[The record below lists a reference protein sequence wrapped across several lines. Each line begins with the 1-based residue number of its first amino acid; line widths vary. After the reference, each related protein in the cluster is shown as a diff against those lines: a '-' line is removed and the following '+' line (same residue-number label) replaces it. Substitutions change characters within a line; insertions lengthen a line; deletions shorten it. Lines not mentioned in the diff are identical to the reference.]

1 MVAVKMQVH
10 ASSLQSFKKNV
21 SIAGRGVAGS
31 TRKGLAEFCE
41 TVLYDS
47 TMLVPIDTGALA
59 NSADYKIT
67 GTKTQGYKAQLG
79 YGIGRRNPVNRRTG
93 LPASAYAGSVHETFK
108 RYQNGQP
115 KFFETALLMHE
126 QELETYTGKEVRKY
140 LSNNFLSEV
149 DDSISKDEA
158 WRTLIAGRMQE
169 SFTEQVEGKLLP
181 FPVPHGMIY
190 FRGGRW
196 FLNHDFYKKSD
207 KQYRH
212 GVKGKSTKKTTRS
225 IRDKEITRHSIKSAV
240 KPSSKKRSTSKK
252 IKESRTAPSKRK
264 VEQHKFISDLA
275 HETALDEFIQAMLDE
290 AKEKR
295 KRKKKEKEEKK
306 RWS

>member
-1 MVAVKMQVH
+1 MISVKMQVH

-31 TRKGLAEFCE
+31 TKKGLAEFCE
-41 TVLYDS
+41 AVLYDS
-47 TMLVPIDTGALA
+47 TLLVPIDTGALA

-67 GTKTQGYKAQLG
+67 GSKKQGYKARLG
-79 YGIGRRNPVNRRTG
+79 YGIGQRNPINRRTG
-93 LPASAYAGSVHETFK
+93 IPASAYAGTVHETFR

-126 QELETYTGKEVRKY
+126 DELETYTGKEVRKY
-140 LSNNFLSEV
+140 LSNNFIAEV

-158 WRTLIAGRMQE
+158 WQMLIAGRMQE
-169 SFTEQVEGKLLP
+169 SFTEQVEGKILP

-190 FRGGRW
+190 FRGGKW
-196 FLNHDFYKKSD
+196 FLNHDYYKQSD

-212 GVKGKSTKKTTRS
+212 GVKGKTTKKTTQG
-225 IRDKEITRHSIKSAV
+225 IRTKEITRHSVKAAV
-240 KPSSKKRSTSKK
+240 KPSTKKVSTTKRV
-252 IKESRTAPSKRK
+252 KESRTTPNKK
-264 VEQHKFISDLA
+264 ETHKFISDLA

-295 KRKKKEKEEKK
+295 KRKRKEKEEKK
-306 RWS
+306 HWS